1 MNRKLLKNLVAAAL
15 VAGSLAACNSTSGDD
30 RTSTSTWWG
39 QNMRGYWYVF
49 KRDMTDVYRGI
60 DRHFFNYD
68 WEDPYL
74 D

>member
-15 VAGSLAACNSTSGDD
+15 VAGSLAACSSNDD

-39 QNMRGYWYVF
+39 RNIRGYWYVL
-49 KRDMTDVYRGI
+49 KRDSTDIYRGI

-68 WEDPYL
+68 WEDPYV